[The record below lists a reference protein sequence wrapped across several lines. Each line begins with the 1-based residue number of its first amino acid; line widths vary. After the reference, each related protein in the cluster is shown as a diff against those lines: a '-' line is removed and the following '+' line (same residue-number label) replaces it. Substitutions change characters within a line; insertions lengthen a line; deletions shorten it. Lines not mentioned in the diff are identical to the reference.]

1 MTRLTSISFPLANYF
16 EISGTGPGTHLAVD
30 YEDTTEGA
38 VHCFQD
44 DYGNWHSYTF
54 GQVCD
59 YKVISKAI
67 FHSTC

>member
-44 DYGNWHSYTF
+44 EYGNLRLHLPTPPYVKYVF
-54 GQVCD
+54 V
-59 YKVISKAI
+59 
-67 FHSTC
+67 